1 MSSYIQTNQPV
12 QLVAA
17 GAPATYSVSSVD
29 NGKLLFIP
37 VLGGAG
43 VNTLAVTL
51 PPLQIGLHYRFIVQ
65 GALGSAVTFTPNV
78 AANIIIGVVNNN
90 NVGVPA
96 SVVKTGFANII
107 LTATAASS
115 DYIDFYCDGTNWHIS
130 GTSRVAA
137 GFA

>member
-1 MSSYIQTNQPV
+1 MSNYIQSNQPV
-12 QLVAA
+12 QLVAT
-17 GAPATYSVSSVD
+17 GAVAAYSVSSAD
-29 NGKLLFIP
+29 NGKLFFIP

-43 VNTLAVTL
+43 ANTLAVTL

-65 GALGSAVTFTPNV
+65 GALASVVTFTPNV
-78 AANIIIGVVNNN
+78 AANVIIGVVNNN
-90 NVGVPA
+90 NAGVPA
-96 SVVKTGFANII
+96 SVVKGGAANIT